1 MTSRDENLKKALE
14 TGLAGKT
21 GLENEDYEKLGIT
34 REDLETLSNVYIN
47 QQYQIAII
55 VDTLISYPSLI
66 RKVVELR
73 KNQEIKMISLANT
86 KDAQKHFLK
95 PNGNCVYLY
104 IR

>member
-1 MTSRDENLKKALE
+1 MKNNHESLKKALE

-34 REDLETLSNVYIN
+34 REELETLSSVYIN

-66 RKVVELR
+66 RKVVELT
-73 KNQEIKMISLANT
+73 KNQEIKTISLANT
-86 KDAQKHFLK
+86 NDSQKPFIK
-95 PNGNCVYLY
+95 PTGNCAYLY